1 MMGVMD
7 DTQENEKVYTLMGA
21 AAAAGVSAP
30 TIRRRKEQLIA
41 AGAVVDPKGWRVPHS
56 ALIAAGFDPSWSA
69 DEKPQEP
76 LRAVPE
82 LEAVQTPAEE
92 LRDAHD
98 RIRRLESENM
108 ILRHHVEKWEMAARE
123 RLDSLNDMRVA
134 FRALA
139 MSRPQPELQAVPDPA
154 PQPAES
160 HQADEPRRGWWS
172 RMWT

>member
-1 MMGVMD
+1 MMGDMD

-30 TIRRRKEQLIA
+30 TIRRRKEALIA

-56 ALIAAGFDPSWSA
+56 ALVAAGFDPSWSA
-69 DEKPQEP
+69 DEKPQTP
-76 LRAVPE
+76 LSAVPE

-92 LRDAHD
+92 LRAARD

-139 MSRPQPELQAVPDPA
+139 MSRPQPEIQAAPDPDPA
-154 PQPAES
+154 PEQTE
-160 HQADEPRRGWWS
+160 EPRRGWWS
-172 RMWT
+172 RTFG

>member
-1 MMGVMD
+1 MGDMD
-7 DTQENEKVYTLMGA
+7 DEKVYTLADA
-21 AAAAGVSAP
+21 AAATGRSMP
-30 TIRRRKEQLIA
+30 TIRRKRAELEA
-41 AGAVVDPKGWRVPHS
+41 AGAVASPAGWKIPHS
-56 ALIAAGFDPSWSA
+56 ALIAAGFKPDWTTADVSA

-108 ILRHHVEKWEMAARE
+108 ILRHHVERWETIARE

-139 MSRPQPELQAVPDPA
+139 MSRPQPELQAVPDPDPA
-154 PQPAES
+154 PEQAE
-160 HQADEPRRGWWS
+160 EPRRGWWS
-172 RMWT
+172 RTFG

>member
-1 MMGVMD
+1 MTDSGVD
-7 DTQENEKVYTLMGA
+7 KVYTLQGA
-21 AAAAGVSAP
+21 AAATGRSMP
-30 TIRRRKEQLIA
+30 TIRRRREQLEA

-56 ALIAAGFDPSWSA
+56 ALVAAGFDPSWSA
-69 DEKPQEP
+69 DEKPQEG

-139 MSRPQPELQAVPDPA
+139 MSRPQPELEAVPDPA
-154 PQPAES
+154 PEPAES